1 MKGASGAIMLASQQA
16 CPKGGQRTAAELA
29 GLAFIINDPDAP
41 PRSIE
46 LRCRFP
52 WGGAWLE
59 PCFEYLVAFQRFLVK
74 CPQAGMAFV
83 AWVYDSVDTP
93 GGPQIDPNL
102 RLVGSTLGPTVGFQ
116 CAGRK
121 SDPGPKTQGEAQHS
135 WPQSA
140 TGVDPVL
147 TTPRRDGHIGCA
159 PPPPPAESPLAVDA
173 TGGDD
178 LARKTDYAALLLKV
192 HQQVNRAKIL
202 GLQAILE
209 DVVGH
214 EQELYTSVCATMPQL
229 MPASLLRW
237 SGGWVGSPCSR

>member
-52 WGGAWLE
+52 WGGGGAWLE
-59 PCFEYLVAFQRFLVK
+59 PCFEYFVAFQRFLAK

-147 TTPRRDGHIGCA
+147 TTPRRFGQIGWA
-159 PPPPPAESPLAVDA
+159 PPPPPRRV
-173 TGGDD
+173 T
-178 LARKTDYAALLLKV
+178 
-192 HQQVNRAKIL
+192 
-202 GLQAILE
+202 
-209 DVVGH
+209 
-214 EQELYTSVCATMPQL
+214 
-229 MPASLLRW
+229 
-237 SGGWVGSPCSR
+237 VGSGCDGW